1 MVILGKEARVPG
13 SGGRGEGGGGAAES
27 IISFFAKSLKIFLWV
42 EGGGIN

>member
-13 SGGRGEGGGGAAES
+13 SGGGEGGGGAAES
-27 IISFFAKSLKIFLWV
+27 IISFFAKSLKIFLGV